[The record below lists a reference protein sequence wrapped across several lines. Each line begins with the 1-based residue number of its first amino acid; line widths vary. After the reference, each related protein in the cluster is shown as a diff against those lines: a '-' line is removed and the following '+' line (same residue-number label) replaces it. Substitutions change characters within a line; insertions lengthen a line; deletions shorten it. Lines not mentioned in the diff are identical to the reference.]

1 MSNQLS
7 ASIKTN
13 VKSTYSGIEKL
24 NFIKRSDLMKFSIG
38 RPHNKMCTPSLH
50 SQSWRVVSL
59 ATTELCSH
67 MAKQALEKL
76 TQ

>member
-1 MSNQLS
+1 
-7 ASIKTN
+7 
-13 VKSTYSGIEKL
+13 
-24 NFIKRSDLMKFSIG
+24 MKFSIG